1 MLIYLTQNILKQ
13 NKTLKIKQI
22 KKFFIV
28 YLYIFGKDIFMAL
41 SKK

>member
-13 NKTLKIKQI
+13 NKTIKIKQI
-22 KKFFIV
+22 KNYFIV